1 MTDRRLEG
9 ATAQATV
16 DSPVGP
22 LTIVASDGDLL
33 GVYFEDHRR
42 RPELDDVPERADHP
56 VIVAASTALAQ
67 YFEGAS
73 PGLPPMRA
81 PGTAFQQ
88 DVWRALAA
96 IPPGETR
103 TYGEVAAAVG
113 RPSAVRAVGAA
124 IGANPVSILV
134 PCHRVIG
141 ADGSITGYAG
151 GVERKRALL
160 ALEQSSPPRSRR

>member
-9 ATAQATV
+9 ATARATV

-22 LTIVASDGDLL
+22 LTIVASDEALL
-33 GVYFEDHRR
+33 GVYFADHRR
-42 RPELDDVPERADHP
+42 RPELDDVPDVPGNA
-56 VIVAASTALAQ
+56 VVVATAAALAR
-67 YFEGAS
+67 YFAGGS
-73 PGLPPMRA
+73 PVLPPMRA
-81 PGTAFQQ
+81 SGTAFQQ
-88 DVWRALAA
+88 DVWHALAD
-96 IPPGETR
+96 IPPGQTR
-103 TYGEVAAAVG
+103 TYAQIADAVG

-151 GVERKRALL
+151 GVERKTALL
-160 ALEQSSPPRSRR
+160 ALEQL